1 VTGVRLD
8 RGTVLPAQLVVAGV
22 GAVPRL
28 ELARRA
34 GLAIAG
40 DGVAVDDQLRTSDD
54 AIFAAGDI
62 AAAWHPRYQRRLRVE
77 HWDNAREQGAAAA
90 RNLLGAGEPY
100 TRVPYFY
107 SDQFDLGM
115 EYRGHAPAWD
125 EVVLRGDTERRE
137 FLAFWIAD
145 GRVVAAMNANLW
157 DTADSLADLVAR
169 QVPVSEIPADVA
181 ALTPAA

>member
-1 VTGVRLD
+1 
-8 RGTVLPAQLVVAGV
+8 
-22 GAVPRL
+22 
-28 ELARRA
+28 
-34 GLAIAG
+34 
-40 DGVAVDDQLRTSDD
+40 
-54 AIFAAGDI
+54 
-62 AAAWHPRYQRRLRVE
+62 
-77 HWDNAREQGAAAA
+77 
-90 RNLLGAGEPY
+90 
-100 TRVPYFY
+100 
-107 SDQFDLGM
+107 M

-125 EVVLRGDTERRE
+125 EVVIRGDTERRE